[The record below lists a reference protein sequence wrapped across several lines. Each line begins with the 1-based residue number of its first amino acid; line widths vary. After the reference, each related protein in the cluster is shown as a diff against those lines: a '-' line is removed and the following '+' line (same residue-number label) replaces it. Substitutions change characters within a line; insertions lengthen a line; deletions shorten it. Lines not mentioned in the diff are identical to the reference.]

1 MKQGTTTFLKVTIF
15 IIGIFVLTLCTFW
28 LPGLAKDAAEMNP
41 GYAYLRF
48 PVLIG
53 VNITAIP
60 FFLALYQTFK
70 LLNYIESENA
80 FSKRSVMSLGHIKN
94 CAFSIIALYVTG
106 LILLVLQNALHPGV
120 AIIGFVI
127 IFATLV
133 ILFFAAI
140 LQKLLRSAL
149 EIKAENDL
157 TI

>member
-1 MKQGTTTFLKVTIF
+1 MKQGTTTFLKVTIL
-15 IIGIFVLTLCTFW
+15 IIGIFVLTLCIFL
-28 LPGLAKDAAEMNP
+28 LPGLAKDTAEMNP
-41 GYAYLRF
+41 EYAYLRF

-60 FFLALYQTFK
+60 FFLALFQTFK

-80 FSKRSVMSLGHIKN
+80 FSNRSVMSLSQIKN
-94 CAFSIIALYVTG
+94 YAFLIIALYVTG

-133 ILFFAAI
+133 ILFFAAV
-140 LQKLLRSAL
+140 LQKLLRSVL